1 MKNIRILL
9 ADDHTLL
16 RAGIHSLLEKMPG
29 VVKVLTAPD
38 VPGGRGTGITV
49 PDLPVFVAVGETTCC
64 VGDML
69 ALVVADTPYHARQAA
84 QKVEVDYEVLTPVT
98 DPFAALEPGAPQVHP
113 PGNLYVHPNLLDATA
128 FARGDVDAALAGA
141 THIIEKTFATQ
152 AVEPAFLEPEA
163 CLAVPN
169 DDGSIKV
176 FSQSQG
182 SIFDQREIARVLNV
196 PPEKIIVE
204 LAASGGAFGA
214 KEELSIQAQTALLA
228 SVTGR
233 PVKLTID
240 RVESIRLHPKRHP
253 IEMTYTVGCDGDGK
267 LTAVKVR
274 LVGDKGA
281 YASVGSKVSW

>member
-1 MKNIRILL
+1 MLNASPTLSKHPRAKVL
-9 ADDHTLL
+9 AVRT
-16 RAGIHSLLEKMPG
+16 AAAEAMPG
-29 VVKVLTAPD
+29 VVRVLTAPD

-69 ALVVADTPYHARQAA
+69 ALVVADTPFHARQAA

-98 DPFAALEPGAPQVHP
+98 NPFAALEPGAPQVHP

-182 SIFDQREIARVLNV
+182 SIFDQREIARVLNL
-196 PPEKIIVE
+196 PAEENYRRTGGERRRIRRQGRALDSGPDGAGR
-204 LAASGGAFGA
+204 AADWPSREDGFDARA
-214 KEELSIQAQTALLA
+214 IDAIAPQAPSHDA
-228 SVTGR
+228 
-233 PVKLTID
+233 
-240 RVESIRLHPKRHP
+240 
-253 IEMTYTVGCDGDGK
+253 
-267 LTAVKVR
+267 
-274 LVGDKGA
+274 
-281 YASVGSKVSW
+281 